1 MKDKRVNYIL
11 IPVVLAVWGIVF
23 YKIFGSLSGSH
34 KVAVINYDDKS
45 SMQEQEDSSFK
56 LIADYRDP
64 FQGESFETASK
75 QRPRGSDAKSKVTN
89 EEKSPETK
97 WPAINFLGTIKKQKE
112 IFAIMKIH
120 NKTFTMKKG
129 EEIENVKMLMIMKDS
144 VQIQYQGTTKIIGK

>member
-1 MKDKRVNYIL
+1 MRDKWVNYIL

-23 YKIFGSLSGSH
+23 YKIFGSLIGSH
-34 KVAVINYDDKS
+34 KGAVINYNDKS
-45 SMQEQEDSSFK
+45 TTQEQEDASFK
-56 LIADYRDP
+56 LMADYRDP

-75 QRPRGSDAKSKVTN
+75 QRPTGSDAESKVTN
-89 EEKSPETK
+89 EEKAPETK

-112 IFAIMKIH
+112 TFAIMKIY

-129 EEIENVKMLMIMKDS
+129 EEIENVKVVKIMKDS